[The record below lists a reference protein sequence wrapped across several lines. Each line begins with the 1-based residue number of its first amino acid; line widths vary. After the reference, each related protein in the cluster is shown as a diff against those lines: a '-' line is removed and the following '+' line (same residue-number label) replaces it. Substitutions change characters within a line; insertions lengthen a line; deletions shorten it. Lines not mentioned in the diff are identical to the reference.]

1 MQTQCADCGKHL
13 SHHSIWRHKKKSCNG
28 KGIDATDFSS
38 RLPTVGVTS
47 KKMQTQCADCGKH
60 LSHHSIWRHKK
71 KSCNGKGIDA
81 TDFSSRLP
89 TVDDEDENMS
99 SRKRYA
105 LADYTGSVRMW
116 TTRRRSNSG
125 KEIIEVRICR

>member
-1 MQTQCADCGKHL
+1 MNTTRSLRQDVLLLQAEGG
-13 SHHSIWRHKKKSCNG
+13 SIHFKVLCTVRSALWRHN
-28 KGIDATDFSS
+28 
-38 RLPTVGVTS
+38 
-47 KKMQTQCADCGKH
+47 
-60 LSHHSIWRHKK
+60 K

-105 LADYTGSVRMW
+105 LADYTASVRMW
-116 TTRRRSNSG
+116 TTRRRSDSG